1 MEDSKM
7 HFLKKLRNA
16 NIARTKEWSQGAA
29 KPFALIFWANE
40 LGGEIGEACNV
51 LKKLDREHT
60 YKVRGSYD
68 TVDHLAEEFGDI
80 IICCDLLALHSG
92 IDLSPWVEPSLKQE
106 THDYSLYGASLLS
119 IAGQICGVAV
129 NFDSHINNNKLRE
142 LLNTLVF
149 ATKLYADRLGIDLV
163 RSTTTKFNLTSYKLG
178 LQTVIYQEE

>member
-1 MEDSKM
+1 M

-29 KPFALIFWANE
+29 KPFTLMFWANE
-40 LGGEIGEACNV
+40 LGGEVGEACNV

-68 TVDHLAEEFGDI
+68 NVDHLAEEFGDI
-80 IICCDLLALHSG
+80 IICCDLLALHSN
-92 IDLSPWVEPSLKQE
+92 IDLAQWSEKFNALEK
-106 THDYSLYGASLLS
+106 HDYSMYGASLLS

-129 NFDSHINNNKLRE
+129 NFDSHINNKQLTE
-142 LLNTLVF
+142 HVNTLVF

-178 LQTVIYQEE
+178 LQTVIYQED